1 MHPPMLVLLVTTP
14 VSSVS
19 HSTHI
24 MHKLFN
30 VTVVLLY
37 TGIDDL
43 FIVKRK
49 LTNLVDW
56 QSLGTELGL
65 LYPTLK
71 RIEEHHRYTNRC
83 IREMLSAWLQQQDN
97 VTMRGVPSWST
108 LKAALINIGENKL
121 ADTIST

>member
-1 MHPPMLVLLVTTP
+1 M
-14 VSSVS
+14 
-19 HSTHI
+19 
-24 MHKLFN
+24 
-30 VTVVLLY
+30 VLLY

-56 QSLGTELGL
+56 QSLGMELGL

-71 RIEEHHRYTNRC
+71 SIKEQHRYTNHC
-83 IREMLSAWLQQQDN
+83 IMEMLSAWLQQQDN
-97 VTMRGVPSWST
+97 VNRRGVPSWST
-108 LKAALINIGENKL
+108 LKAALINIGENEL